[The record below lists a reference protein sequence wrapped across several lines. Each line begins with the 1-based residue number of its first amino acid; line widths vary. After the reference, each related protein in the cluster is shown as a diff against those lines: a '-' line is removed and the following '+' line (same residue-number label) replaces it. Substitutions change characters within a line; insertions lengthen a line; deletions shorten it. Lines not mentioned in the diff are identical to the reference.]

1 MKIFYSVKELIDFID
16 NNDELYFNDE
26 YKEEGDRYIEEVINE
41 NGNGFYCLDFGSR
54 GEVDFE
60 YVDDFV
66 KELNDWNKL
75 EDDDEEFKYMRD
87 DIGSEYLD
95 LNWYE
100 ECIRCYFLVVVG
112 GK

>member
-1 MKIFYSVKELIDFID
+1 MKIFYSVDSLIKFIN
-16 NNDELYFNDE
+16 NNDELYYDNVNEVRD
-26 YKEEGDRYIEEVINE
+26 VINK

-60 YVDDFV
+60 YVENFVDDLVEWNSV
-66 KELNDWNKL
+66 KE
-75 EDDDEEFKYMRD
+75 DENEFRYMRD
-87 DIGSEYLD
+87 DIGNDYLD
-95 LNWYE
+95 LNWEE